1 MDGNCIEF
9 VSTGCLT
16 RKWLRFDQTIRNL
29 TSGDLGILLVVI
41 RLGAT
46 RRKKTMAEYLLDL
59 FQERG
64 ENEKFDL
71 VRVECLQMIGLMV
84 VMLMSY
90 SRVVSVALVL

>member
-41 RLGAT
+41 QLGVT
-46 RRKKTMAEYLLDL
+46 GLKKTRSCISWICLKEWGR
-59 FQERG
+59 RG
-64 ENEKFDL
+64 TT
-71 VRVECLQMIGLMV
+71 I
-84 VMLMSY
+84 
-90 SRVVSVALVL
+90 